1 MRCDKETSLI
11 KNVLLP
17 CLSIISILQVSFFPH
32 MEGKLLR
39 IVSLFVLLLFSI
51 IVSIITAVAMIM
63 MSYSAANRRCGGIT
77 EELDFTN
84 ENTGGEIGANATPER
99 A

>member
-1 MRCDKETSLI
+1 M
-11 KNVLLP
+11 
-17 CLSIISILQVSFFPH
+17 II
-32 MEGKLLR
+32 
-39 IVSLFVLLLFSI
+39 
-51 IVSIITAVAMIM
+51 